1 MPRYLTL
8 YTTDVPSSG
17 PPSSEHMEAMGK
29 LIERMQARGALVA
42 FGATTP
48 GSFSVR
54 LAKGACTIADLPR
67 GGDQG
72 FAILN
77 ATDRADAE
85 QLTRDFLAVA
95 GDGVSVV
102 HPLMGPPPG

>member
-1 MPRYLTL
+1 MPQFLTL
-8 YTTDVPSSG
+8 YTPDVPSNG
-17 PPSSEHMEAMGK
+17 PPSPEHMEAMGK
-29 LIERMQARGALVA
+29 LIGSMQAKNQLVA

-48 GSFSVR
+48 GSFNVR
-54 LAKGACTIADLPR
+54 LAKGAYTVADLPR

-72 FAILN
+72 LAILN
-77 ATDRADAE
+77 AADRAEAE

-102 HPLMGPPPG
+102 HQLMG